1 MSKLIGIFGGT
12 FDPVHNGHIEIVVNL
27 LRDIPFDEI
36 RVVPNGTPPH
46 RQSIGSVD
54 DRLKM
59 VSLAFE
65 RIKKITV
72 DDREIRREGFSYAID
87 SAKEVL
93 REFKNDQIIWIMG
106 SDAFLEIKLWHKWE
120 EFLDLVNILV
130 LTRPDSKIDKNSNTW
145 NLISDRKISDI
156 KLLKGSGKIMI
167 LNIDPINISSTQVRS
182 NIFNGKSVDNLII
195 EEVVD
200 YIDEG
205 KLYT

>member
-36 RVVPNGTPPH
+36 RVVPNGMPPH
-46 RQSIGSVD
+46 RQSIGSID

-145 NLISDRKISDI
+145 DLISDRKISDI

>member
-1 MSKLIGIFGGT
+1 
-12 FDPVHNGHIEIVVNL
+12 
-27 LRDIPFDEI
+27 
-36 RVVPNGTPPH
+36 
-46 RQSIGSVD
+46 
-54 DRLKM
+54 
-59 VSLAFE
+59 
-65 RIKKITV
+65 
-72 DDREIRREGFSYAID
+72 
-87 SAKEVL
+87 
-93 REFKNDQIIWIMG
+93 MG

-130 LTRPDSKIDKNSNTW
+130 LTRPDSKIDKNSNIW
-145 NLISDRKISDI
+145 DLISDRKISDI

-182 NIFNGKSVDNLII
+182 NIFKGKSVDNLII

>member
-1 MSKLIGIFGGT
+1 MLRGQAYIQKRSVYDGIRRSKAFSRE
-12 FDPVHNGHIEIVVNL
+12 NHIEIVVNL

-46 RQSIGSVD
+46 RQSIGSID

-87 SAKEVL
+87 SAKEIL

-106 SDAFLEIKLWHKWE
+106 SDAFLEIK
-120 EFLDLVNILV
+120 
-130 LTRPDSKIDKNSNTW
+130 
-145 NLISDRKISDI
+145 
-156 KLLKGSGKIMI
+156 
-167 LNIDPINISSTQVRS
+167 Q
-182 NIFNGKSVDNLII
+182 
-195 EEVVD
+195 
-200 YIDEG
+200 
-205 KLYT
+205 